1 MQITDITIRPSNEH
15 LVRTYVDIVFE
26 KVGTSITRENF
37 EVKFRLRCQFV
48 RDSLINKIDP

>member
-37 EVKFRLRCQFV
+37 AVKFRLRCQFG
-48 RDSLINKIDP
+48 RDSLVNKIDP